1 MKIID
6 EWNHIAKERLIDRLN
21 GNDRS
26 YSEILLP
33 KMLTNINKYCSI
45 SSSYNIL
52 DFGCGTGELSF
63 EISKLNYNVL
73 GLDISNYSIDL
84 ANEYFQ
90 NENLSFLNKS
100 LFETDLKD
108 NFELAIAN
116 MSLMDTEDLR
126 GNLKQIHKALK
137 IDGKLLIT
145 ITHPSFWP
153 IYWNYVN
160 DKDFNYN
167 KECKI
172 TRTFKTKN
180 KVFEGYKTSHFHRPI
195 GYYLNSFQET
205 GFKLVTIDELGH
217 PEDNVWY
224 PRFLYIELVK
234 EKYQL

>member
-33 KMLTNINKYCSI
+33 KMLRNINKYYSNNSNCS
-45 SSSYNIL
+45 IL

-63 EISKLNYNVL
+63 EFSKLNYKVL
-73 GLDISNYSIDL
+73 GLDISNYSIEL

-90 NENLSFLNKS
+90 NKNLSFLNKS
-100 LFETDLKD
+100 LFETDFD
-108 NFELAIAN
+108 NKFESVIAN
-116 MSLMDTEDLR
+116 MSLMDTKDLI
-126 GNLKQIHKALK
+126 GNLKLIHKSLK
-137 IDGKLLIT
+137 TDGKLLLT

-153 IYWNYVN
+153 IYWNYCN
-160 DKDFNYN
+160 DADFDYN
-167 KECKI
+167 KECRI
-172 TRTFKTKN
+172 TRTFKTTN

-205 GFKLVTIDELGH
+205 GFTLVTIEELGH

-224 PRFLYIELVK
+224 PRFLYIEL
-234 EKYQL
+234 EKQK